1 MVIKILDEEI
11 YEWANEL
18 VVVEIEENRIPI
30 EKKIL
35 MITSG
40 LMLEHIA
47 PTYFNKGGIPKNIF
61 ELIEKLDLEQ
71 EKIEVEKMQKFT
83 KENKNEEVF
92 EQYSIALYGLN
103 NFSFEEIK
111 QEMRDDI
118 EAFLINYN

>member
-1 MVIKILDEEI
+1 
-11 YEWANEL
+11 
-18 VVVEIEENRIPI
+18 
-30 EKKIL
+30 

-61 ELIEKLDLEQ
+61 DLIEKLDLEQ

-118 EAFLINYN
+118 EAFLINNN

>member
-1 MVIKILDEEI
+1 MVIKILVEEI

-18 VVVEIEENRIPI
+18 VVEIEEEGIPI

-71 EKIEVEKMQKFT
+71 EKIEVEKMKKFT

-118 EAFLINYN
+118 ESFLINNN

>member
-1 MVIKILDEEI
+1 MVIKILAEEI

-18 VVVEIEENRIPI
+18 VVEIEENRIPI

-71 EKIEVEKMQKFT
+71 EKIEAEKIQKFT

-118 EAFLINYN
+118 EAFLINNN

>member
-11 YEWANEL
+11 YEWAKEL
-18 VVVEIEENRIPI
+18 VVEIEEEGIPI

-71 EKIEVEKMQKFT
+71 EKIEVEKIQKFT

>member
-18 VVVEIEENRIPI
+18 VVEIEENRIPI

-71 EKIEVEKMQKFT
+71 EKLEVEKMQKFT

-118 EAFLINYN
+118 EGFFINYN

>member
-18 VVVEIEENRIPI
+18 VVEIEENRIPI

-71 EKIEVEKMQKFT
+71 EKIEVEKIQKLT

>member
-18 VVVEIEENRIPI
+18 VVEIEEEGIPI

-47 PTYFNKGGIPKNIF
+47 PTYFNKGGISKNIF

-71 EKIEVEKMQKFT
+71 EKIEVEKIQKFT

>member
-18 VVVEIEENRIPI
+18 VVEIEENRIPI

-71 EKIEVEKMQKFT
+71 EKIEVENIQKFT

>member
-1 MVIKILDEEI
+1 MVIKILAEEI

-18 VVVEIEENRIPI
+18 VVEIEENRIPI

-71 EKIEVEKMQKFT
+71 EKLEVEKIQKFT

-118 EAFLINYN
+118 EAFLINNN

>member
-18 VVVEIEENRIPI
+18 VVEIEEEGIPI

-71 EKIEVEKMQKFT
+71 EKIEVEKIQKFT

>member
-1 MVIKILDEEI
+1 MVIKILDEDL

-18 VVVEIEENRIPI
+18 GVEIEEEGIPI

-71 EKIEVEKMQKFT
+71 EKIEVEKIQKFT

>member
-18 VVVEIEENRIPI
+18 VVEIEEEGIPI

-61 ELIEKLDLEQ
+61 ELIEKLDLER

-118 EAFLINYN
+118 EAFLINNN

>member
-18 VVVEIEENRIPI
+18 VVEIEEEGIPI

-61 ELIEKLDLEQ
+61 ELIEKLDLDQ
-71 EKIEVEKMQKFT
+71 EKIEVEKIQKFT

>member
-18 VVVEIEENRIPI
+18 VVEIEENRIPI

-71 EKIEVEKMQKFT
+71 EKLEVEKIQKFT

>member
-1 MVIKILDEEI
+1 MVIKILAEEI

-18 VVVEIEENRIPI
+18 VVEIEENRIPI

-47 PTYFNKGGIPKNIF
+47 PTQFNKGGIPKNIF
-61 ELIEKLDLEQ
+61 EIIEKLDLEQ

-92 EQYSIALYGLN
+92 EQYSIELYGLN

-118 EAFLINYN
+118 EAFLINNN

>member
-18 VVVEIEENRIPI
+18 VVEIEENRIPI

-71 EKIEVEKMQKFT
+71 EKIEVEKMKKFT

-118 EAFLINYN
+118 ESFLINNN

>member
-18 VVVEIEENRIPI
+18 VVEIEENRIPI

>member
-18 VVVEIEENRIPI
+18 VVEIEENRIPI

-71 EKIEVEKMQKFT
+71 EKIEVEKIQKFT

-118 EAFLINYN
+118 EGFFINYN

>member
-18 VVVEIEENRIPI
+18 VVEIEENRIPI

-71 EKIEVEKMQKFT
+71 EKIEVEKIQKFT

-118 EAFLINYN
+118 EAFFINYN

>member
-18 VVVEIEENRIPI
+18 VVEIEENRIPI

-71 EKIEVEKMQKFT
+71 EKIEVEQIQKFT

-118 EAFLINYN
+118 ESFLINNN

>member
-18 VVVEIEENRIPI
+18 VVEIEENRIPI

-118 EAFLINYN
+118 ESFLINNN

>member
-18 VVVEIEENRIPI
+18 VVEIEEEGIPI

-71 EKIEVEKMQKFT
+71 EKIEVEKIQKFT

-118 EAFLINYN
+118 EAFFINYN

>member
-1 MVIKILDEEI
+1 MIIKILDEEI

-18 VVVEIEENRIPI
+18 VVEIEENRIPI

-61 ELIEKLDLEQ
+61 DLIEKLDLEQ

-118 EAFLINYN
+118 EAFLINNN

>member
-18 VVVEIEENRIPI
+18 VVEIEENQIPI

-71 EKIEVEKMQKFT
+71 EKLEVEKMQKFT

-118 EAFLINYN
+118 EAFLINNN

>member
-18 VVVEIEENRIPI
+18 VVEIEENRIPI

-71 EKIEVEKMQKFT
+71 EKLEVEKMQKFT

-118 EAFLINYN
+118 EAFLINNN

>member
-18 VVVEIEENRIPI
+18 VVEIEENRIPI

-71 EKIEVEKMQKFT
+71 EKLEVEKMQKFT

-118 EAFLINYN
+118 ESFLINNN

>member
-1 MVIKILDEEI
+1 MEIKILDEEI

-18 VVVEIEENRIPI
+18 VVEIEEEGIPI

-47 PTYFNKGGIPKNIF
+47 PTYFNEGGIPKNIF

-71 EKIEVEKMQKFT
+71 EKIEVEKIQKFT

-118 EAFLINYN
+118 EGFFINYN

>member
-18 VVVEIEENRIPI
+18 VVEIEEEGIPI

-71 EKIEVEKMQKFT
+71 EKIEVEKIQKFT

-118 EAFLINYN
+118 KAFLINYN

>member
-1 MVIKILDEEI
+1 MVIKILAEEI

-18 VVVEIEENRIPI
+18 VVEIEENRIPI

-118 EAFLINYN
+118 EAFLINNN

>member
-18 VVVEIEENRIPI
+18 VVEIEENRIPI

-71 EKIEVEKMQKFT
+71 EKLEVEKMQKFT

>member
-1 MVIKILDEEI
+1 MVIKILAEEI

-18 VVVEIEENRIPI
+18 VVEIEENRIPI

-71 EKIEVEKMQKFT
+71 EKIEVEKIQKFT

-118 EAFLINYN
+118 ESFLINNN

>member
-1 MVIKILDEEI
+1 MVIKILAEEI

-18 VVVEIEENRIPI
+18 VVEIEENRIPI

-118 EAFLINYN
+118 ESFLINNN

>member
-18 VVVEIEENRIPI
+18 VVEIEENRIPI

-71 EKIEVEKMQKFT
+71 EKIEVEKIQKFT

-118 EAFLINYN
+118 EVFLINYN

>member
-18 VVVEIEENRIPI
+18 VVEIEENRIPI

-118 EAFLINYN
+118 EAFLINNN

>member
-1 MVIKILDEEI
+1 MVIKILAEEI

-18 VVVEIEENRIPI
+18 VVEIEENRIPI
-30 EKKIL
+30 EKKTL

-118 EAFLINYN
+118 EAFLINNN

>member
-1 MVIKILDEEI
+1 MVIKILAEEI

-18 VVVEIEENRIPI
+18 VVEIEENRIPI

-71 EKIEVEKMQKFT
+71 EKIEVEKIQKFT

-118 EAFLINYN
+118 EAFLINNN

>member
-18 VVVEIEENRIPI
+18 VVEIEENRIPI

-71 EKIEVEKMQKFT
+71 EKIEVEKIQKLT

-118 EAFLINYN
+118 EAFFINYN

>member
-18 VVVEIEENRIPI
+18 VVEIEENRIPI

-71 EKIEVEKMQKFT
+71 EKLEVEKIQKFT

-118 EAFLINYN
+118 EAFFINYN

>member
-18 VVVEIEENRIPI
+18 VVEIEEEGIPI

>member
-18 VVVEIEENRIPI
+18 VVEIEENRIPI

-40 LMLEHIA
+40 LMLEYIA
-47 PTYFNKGGIPKNIF
+47 PTYFNTGGIPKNIF

-71 EKIEVEKMQKFT
+71 EKLEVEKMQKFT

-118 EAFLINYN
+118 ESFLINNN